1 MKSHHKFILFLLF
14 LLVFMT
20 GCDDQS
26 ILKELAGKR
35 LGIIIDTDLEEK
47 PLIEIEISEYI
58 KRRANVE
65 VVTGQMLTGFGDYKE
80 RFTREYFFSKLG
92 IDYLLVIKLS
102 DYVYEENRP
111 SLRFKQD
118 NVDFKFTHS
127 CSLAL
132 SYLLYDLSN
141 EELYHLG
148 QSTGYS
154 EDSIRMGTGTE
165 GLRLDLSRKDR
176 SKLIIEA
183 TLNALRRTDLI

>member
-1 MKSHHKFILFLLF
+1 
-14 LLVFMT
+14 MT